1 MTYTER
7 INNLKVLKKRIF
19 NIFTK
24 FKKFNTAFILIS
36 HLHQIYITP
45 LLLLSNTEETI
56 ILKDNIID
64 LRKINFYY
72 GTISP
77 DFIQFNVKLLTD
89 NIRSNLLDKNIDIF
103 TKTYDGILYFNP
115 DYRNKTY
122 EIEIEAYS
130 MLICRQKY
138 KFILIENGFPA
149 INPINFEESNIK
161 LEKLIILVLILI

>member
-1 MTYTER
+1 MEDIFFQKVYLQ
-7 INNLKVLKKRIF
+7 NL
-19 NIFTK
+19 
-24 FKKFNTAFILIS
+24 KKFNTAFIIS

-45 LLLLSNTEETI
+45 LLLLSNTTETI

-64 LRKINFYY
+64 LRKISSYY

-89 NIRSNLLDKNIDIF
+89 NIRSNLLDSNIDIF
-103 TKTYDGILYFNP
+103 TKTYNGTLYFNP

-130 MLICRQKY
+130 MLISRQKY
-138 KFILIENGFPA
+138 KFILIE
-149 INPINFEESNIK
+149 
-161 LEKLIILVLILI
+161 L